1 VEEDVRRL
9 AASLMGHGP
18 ESLDLYRRFRTLYE
32 AAQFKDLVTEAT
44 RAWDTHADHPTA
56 ALAECCRLA
65 SLSLLKT
72 GDSQAVPLWR
82 ARAIAVAYKSGS
94 SNSLAATL
102 FSMFFQLLDY
112 GDYEGAEGV
121 LREVDRLT
129 AEGDDY
135 QVPGRDVMRRT
146 YHEKSGYMLFLRGQ
160 YEDSIGRYE
169 RALQDSGQDRRGAC
183 KVRGGLANA
192 KFMLRSVA
200 AAVELAQGVLDEAR
214 LNDWREE
221 AEAAEHNLNQMR
233 SGTHD
238 LRPYEVT

>member
-1 VEEDVRRL
+1 
-9 AASLMGHGP
+9 
-18 ESLDLYRRFRTLYE
+18 
-32 AAQFKDLVTEAT
+32 
-44 RAWDTHADHPTA
+44 
-56 ALAECCRLA
+56 
-65 SLSLLKT
+65 
-72 GDSQAVPLWR
+72 
-82 ARAIAVAYKSGS
+82 
-94 SNSLAATL
+94 
-102 FSMFFQLLDY
+102 MFFQLLDY